1 MTSVFTIWFRDHH
14 LQQAPPPCGSA
25 PNICTYNRSEEHDA
39 FGLSVLSLSQNAG
52 EVLPELETEAL
63 GHVWVQQSHPVSSL
77 TTCKHA
83 SKNKY
88 ICSLSVA
95 ITLCSRFELFNDG
108 DFSLQLR
115 IKTPIR
121 LSLTRLA
128 FTVICT
134 IIFFLI

>member
-1 MTSVFTIWFRDHH
+1 MKNLGQIQET
-14 LQQAPPPCGSA
+14 Q
-25 PNICTYNRSEEHDA
+25 EM
-39 FGLSVLSLSQNAG
+39 LSLSQHAG

-77 TTCKHA
+77 TTCKYA

-88 ICSLSVA
+88 IYSLSVA
-95 ITLCSRFELFNDG
+95 ITLCSRSELFNDG

-115 IKTPIR
+115 IKTPVR
-121 LSLTRLA
+121 LPVTHLA

>member
-1 MTSVFTIWFRDHH
+1 MTSVFTTWFRDRH
-14 LQQAPPPCGSA
+14 LQQASPPCGSA
-25 PNICTYNRSEEHDA
+25 PNICTYNRSEENDA

-63 GHVWVQQSHPVSSL
+63 SHVWVQQSHPVSSL
-77 TTCKHA
+77 TTCKYA

-88 ICSLSVA
+88 IYSLSVA

>member
-1 MTSVFTIWFRDHH
+1 MTSVFTIWFRDRH

-25 PNICTYNRSEEHDA
+25 PNIGSEEHDA

-52 EVLPELETEAL
+52 EILPELETEAL

-77 TTCKHA
+77 TTCKYA

-88 ICSLSVA
+88 IYSLSVT
-95 ITLCSRFELFNDG
+95 ITLCSRSELFNDG

-121 LSLTRLA
+121 LCLTRLA